1 MSGNL
6 IFYIPRNIEH
16 DISDQILHIAGT
28 PHPPPPKLTLIGRLT
43 YGWHRYKLKDKS
55 GGYTSFV
62 DTTPPWLDWKN
73 STADAARSGDTAG
86 MVPTIATHVV
96 RMALVQIAISDPPS
110 PTPPSPTPPT
120 DENP

>member
-1 MSGNL
+1 M
-6 IFYIPRNIEH
+6 
-16 DISDQILHIAGT
+16 Q
-28 PHPPPPKLTLIGRLT
+28 RLD
-43 YGWHRYKLKDKS
+43 WN
-55 GGYTSFV
+55 
-62 DTTPPWLDWKN
+62 WKN